1 MSIRFLKHIANYR
14 ISFLST

>member
-14 ISFLST
+14 ISF